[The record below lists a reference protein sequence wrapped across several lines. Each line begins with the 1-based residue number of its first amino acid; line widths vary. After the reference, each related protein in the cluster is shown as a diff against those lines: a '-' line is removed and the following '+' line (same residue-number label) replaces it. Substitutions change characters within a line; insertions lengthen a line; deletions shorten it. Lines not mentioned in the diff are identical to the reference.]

1 MRRRRSEMYYKRG
14 SKNVEKHDDNVEDLT
29 DTAIGFLR
37 EVRKIIESA
46 ERTYNSGRT
55 PNWEVQGK
63 RTQPPQGQS
72 GMSFEE
78 ACDILGVKEDVTED
92 ELKAAYR
99 VLAKKYHP
107 DLNHGNKE
115 ESESLFKNLNNA
127 MSYIRNYFS

>member
-14 SKNVEKHDDNVEDLT
+14 SKNVEKHDNDAEDLT
-29 DTAIGFLR
+29 DTAIGFLH
-37 EVRKIIESA
+37 EVRKIIESV

-55 PNWEVQGK
+55 PNWGVQGK
-63 RTQPPQGQS
+63 RTQEPQHGQS
-72 GMSFEE
+72 GMTFDE

-107 DLNHGNKE
+107 DLNPAGKDMFIKITAAHKVIQDAKE
-115 ESESLFKNLNNA
+115 FK
-127 MSYIRNYFS
+127 